1 MTATWIRR
9 LARMARFRLAVVL
22 VVAVTVFAVI
32 PSAVVSLSPADVGPT
47 ECSVR
52 AADGS
57 YQDRL
62 PPSANHWFGTDAQG
76 CEVFAQAVWGS
87 RTSLFIGVGS
97 GVLIAVLGTLLGV
110 VAAIRGG
117 WVDALV
123 RRTCDVTLG
132 IPLVVGAIL
141 LLSVLA
147 GEQRS
152 PTEIMV
158 VLALLGWPGTA
169 RIARGAAR
177 LVLVQPYIEAAR
189 AAGAGDVH
197 VTVRHVL
204 PNVLPSVAAYSSL
217 GIGLLIAAE
226 STLTY
231 LGIGLQVPSVSWGLM
246 IEGAQRS
253 YATSPHLIVFPSM
266 MLVVTVAAFVL
277 LGDAVRDAVDAH
289 VEVAA

>member
-1 MTATWIRR
+1 MSTTWLRR
-9 LARMARFRLAVVL
+9 LTRMARFRLAAVLMVVL
-22 VVAVTVFAVI
+22 VALAVV
-32 PSAVVSLSPADVGPT
+32 PGAVVSLSPTDVAPT
-47 ECSVR
+47 DCSVR
-52 AADGS
+52 ANDGS
-57 YQDRL
+57 FQDRL
-62 PPSANHWFGTDAQG
+62 PPSSAHWFGTDAQG
-76 CEVFAQAVWGS
+76 CEVFAQVVWGS

-97 GVLIAVLGTLLGV
+97 GSLIAVIGTGLGV
-110 VAAIRGG
+110 LAAIRGG
-117 WVDALV
+117 WVDALI

-141 LLSVLA
+141 LLSMLA

-152 PTEIMV
+152 PTEIMI

-177 LVLVQPYIEAAR
+177 TVLVQQYIEAAR

-197 VTVRHVL
+197 VIVRHVL
-204 PNVLPSVAAYSSL
+204 PNVVPSVAAYTSL
-217 GIGLLIAAE
+217 GVGLLIAAE

-246 IEGAQRS
+246 IEDAQRS
-253 YATSPHLIVFPSM
+253 YATSPYLIVFPSI
-266 MLVVTVAAFVL
+266 MLVTTVAAFVL

-289 VEVAA
+289 VEVAV

>member
-1 MTATWIRR
+1 MTGTWLRQ
-9 LARMARFRLAVVL
+9 LSHMAKFRVAAGLLLVLTVL
-22 VVAVTVFAVI
+22 VAVPA
-32 PSAVVSLSPADVGPT
+32 SVVSLSPADVGPT
-47 ECSVR
+47 DCSVR
-52 AADGS
+52 AADGTF
-57 YQDRL
+57 QDRL
-62 PPSANHWFGTDAQG
+62 PPSSTHWFGTDAQG
-76 CEVFAQAVWGS
+76 CEVFAQVVWGS
-87 RTSLFIGVGS
+87 RTSLYIGLGS
-97 GVLIAVLGTLLGV
+97 GVMIAVFGTMLGV
-110 VAAIRGG
+110 TAAIRGG
-117 WVDALV
+117 WIDALI

-158 VLALLGWPGTA
+158 VLALLGWPGNA

-189 AAGAGDVH
+189 AAGAGNVH

-204 PNVLPSVAAYSSL
+204 PNVVPAVAAYSSL
-217 GIGLLIAAE
+217 TVGLLIAAE

-246 IEGAQRS
+246 IERAQRS
-253 YATSPHLIVFPSM
+253 YATSPHLIVFPSI
-266 MLVVTVAAFVL
+266 MLVITVAAFVL
-277 LGDAVRDAVDAH
+277 LGDATRDAVDAH
-289 VEVAA
+289 IEVPS